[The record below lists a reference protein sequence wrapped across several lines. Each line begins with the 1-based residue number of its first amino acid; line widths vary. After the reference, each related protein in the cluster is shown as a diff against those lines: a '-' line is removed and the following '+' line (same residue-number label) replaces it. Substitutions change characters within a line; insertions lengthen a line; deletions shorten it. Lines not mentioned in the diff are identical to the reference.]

1 MPLHKTEALYTRH
14 ALYTRG
20 DGIPRQT
27 NICTFFGEV
36 IDCGKINIGSS
47 CRTTASNLKRTQCTT
62 MAGDG
67 GLPDITTVLQTS
79 ANNGPLQSE
88 YLLSLIKHCRRDGSL
103 ESQCF
108 YLVSRGNDRARLFSA
123 YCTHMPYIPEQ
134 VIDCGKINIGSSCRT
149 TARHLKQRDHH
160 VGRLVEEKKAYV
172 VNLCFCY

>member
-47 CRTTASNLKRTQCTT
+47 CRTTA
-62 MAGDG
+62 
-67 GLPDITTVLQTS
+67 
-79 ANNGPLQSE
+79 
-88 YLLSLIKHCRRDGSL
+88 
-103 ESQCF
+103 
-108 YLVSRGNDRARLFSA
+108 
-123 YCTHMPYIPEQ
+123 
-134 VIDCGKINIGSSCRT
+134 
-149 TARHLKQRDHH
+149 RHLKQRDHH

-172 VNLCFCY
+172 VNGSQPSRQGL